1 MPEVTLVTIV
11 DNMGNTLADMEAVG
25 GTIKFSEIL
34 TKITA
39 RSESENHSLR
49 NRVENLETEI
59 RDLKEAFEHS
69 DDSLS
74 NLRTAVAELKEE
86 HNGHE

>member
-11 DNMGNTLADMEAVG
+11 DNNGNTLTNIEAVNG
-25 GTIKFSEIL
+25 AIKFSEIL

-39 RSESENHSLR
+39 RSETENHILR
-49 NRVENLETEI
+49 NRVETLESEI
-59 RDLKEAFEHS
+59 QDLKEAFEHS

-74 NLRTAVAELKEE
+74 NLRTAVAELKET